1 MSPAPPGRAEGRG
14 GLSGPGGGGAGPA
27 RPLRCG
33 EALAG
38 IDTGVGLGLGARER
52 VTGEGPWL
60 RCCGEPRGVVL
71 PV

>member
-1 MSPAPPGRAEGRG
+1 M
-14 GLSGPGGGGAGPA
+14 
-27 RPLRCG
+27 
-33 EALAG
+33 AG